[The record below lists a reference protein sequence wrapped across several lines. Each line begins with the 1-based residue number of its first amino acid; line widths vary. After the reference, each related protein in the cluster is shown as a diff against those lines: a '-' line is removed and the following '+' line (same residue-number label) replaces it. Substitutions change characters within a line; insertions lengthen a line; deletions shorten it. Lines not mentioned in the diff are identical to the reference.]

1 MLNAIE
7 EHMRAAQLKVPPS
20 SLLGKAVA
28 YGLHQ
33 WSYVLNYLK
42 CPYLTPDNNVAEN
55 AIRPF
60 VVGRKNWLFSGSP
73 RGAAAS
79 ALFHSLIESAKANGL
94 DP

>member
-1 MLNAIE
+1 MD
-7 EHMRAAQLKVPPS
+7 MPPS
-20 SLLGKAVA
+20 SMERALA

-33 WSYVLNYLK
+33 WPYVLNYLK

-55 AIRPF
+55 VIRPF

-79 ALFHSLIESAKANGL
+79 ALFYSLIESTKANGL
-94 DP
+94 ESQDYL